1 MTARLVLA
9 VDGGAGSRAV
19 IRWAIH
25 HIGASDS
32 TVDLVSVLER
42 RIIGDAPVMEH
53 VRPLAEEM
61 LVRAA
66 VTLRTMLP
74 AAKISTSLLE
84 GDPADEFLRLSRLA
98 TMVVVGANRSVAS
111 TRSTVGALSARIAAR
126 SHCVTIIVPASWVPR
141 IGPVVVGTASDQ
153 AAQFA
158 VDFAVAEARHSSSD
172 LVMVHAWQLPGVGF
186 VEASNGG
193 VTTMSIP
200 DIQRHALDVEV
211 ERVRVSTPGLRV
223 LPQLR
228 KGVASAELL
237 QLAQTASLLVVGRR
251 DRPGIARA
259 LLGSVSRDV
268 LGSPP
273 CPVAVVPQGVGALDA
288 IPPARPAYV

>member
-32 TVDLVSVLER
+32 MVDLVSVLER
-42 RIIGDAPVMEH
+42 RIMGDAPVMEH

-84 GDPADEFLRLSRLA
+84 GDPADEFLRLSRRA
-98 TMVVVGANRSVAS
+98 TMVVVGANRSAAS
-111 TRSTVGALSARIAAR
+111 VRSTVGALYARIAAR
-126 SHCVTIIVPASWVPR
+126 SRCVTIVVPASWVPR

-193 VTTMSIP
+193 VATMSIP
-200 DIQRHALDVEV
+200 SIQRHALDVEV
-211 ERVRVSTPGLRV
+211 ERVRVSAPGLKV

-228 KGVASAELL
+228 KGVASTELL

>member
-288 IPPARPAYV
+288 IPPARSAYV

>member
-32 TVDLVSVLER
+32 MVDLVSVLER

-84 GDPADEFLRLSRLA
+84 GDPADEFLRLSRRA
-98 TMVVVGANRSVAS
+98 TMVVVGANRSAAS
-111 TRSTVGALSARIAAR
+111 VRSTVGALCARIAAR

-193 VTTMSIP
+193 VATMSIP
-200 DIQRHALDVEV
+200 GIQRHALDVEV
-211 ERVRVSTPGLRV
+211 ERVRVSAPGLKV